1 MMAHKKPYFFIFT
14 FFMLSIC
21 FVPIFGDTNGQ
32 ILIRFKGFLSNNN
45 ALNNWVDESN
55 LCNWAGLLCTNN
67 NFYGLRLEN
76 MGLGGK
82 IDVDTLFELTNL
94 VSFSVMNNSFEG
106 PMPEFKKLVKL
117 RGLFLSN
124 NKFSG
129 EILDNGFEGMVNLK
143 RVFLAGNEFNGHIPF
158 SLASLTRLLDLDL
171 HGNSFGG
178 NIPEFQQNV
187 FRFFDLSNNQLEGQ
201 IPISLSNE
209 PLTSFS
215 GKSLSSTCLIFVVG
229 VLL

>member
-1 MMAHKKPYFFIFT
+1 MAHKTPYYCIFT
-14 FFMLSIC
+14 LFMLSTY

-32 ILIRFKGFLSNNN
+32 ILIRFKSFLSNNN

-55 LCNWAGLLCTNN
+55 LCNWA
-67 NFYGLRLEN
+67 
-76 MGLGGK
+76 
-82 IDVDTLFELTNL
+82 DTLLELTNL

-117 RGLFLSN
+117 RGLYLSN

-158 SLASLTRLLDLDL
+158 SLTSLTRLLDLDL

-178 NIPEFQQNV
+178 NIPEFQQNF
-187 FRFFDLSNNQLEGQ
+187 FRIFDLSNNQLEGQ
-201 IPISLSNE
+201 IPISLSHE

-215 GKSLSSTCLIFVVG
+215 GNKGLCGKPLNPCNISPTKSNVHPNSPPSNSKK
-229 VLL
+229 